1 MHTGRA
7 FDALLAYGFCK
18 AGCVLSP
25 DPRFDIAQEGMG
37 VSMTTSSA
45 WAAVEPETTANAM
58 TSRVIPF
65 VLGFA
70 LASLIAWIGSLPAV
84 ELQATPRVETM
95 APTGETVAIEPTAV
109 HMRAADPRPAAAP
122 ASEEPVRPEQR
133 QSQRTQQRDP
143 SSGS

>member
-1 MHTGRA
+1 MHVTL
-7 FDALLAYGFCK
+7 DALLAYRFCK

-25 DPRFDIAQEGMG
+25 DPRFDTTQEGMG

-45 WAAVEPETTANAM
+45 WAAVEPPTTANAM

-84 ELQATPRVETM
+84 ELEATPRVEIM

-109 HMRAADPRPAAAP
+109 DMRGADPRPAAAP
-122 ASEEPVRPEQR
+122 VGDHDARPEQR
-133 QSQRTQQRDP
+133 QSYQRSQQRDP
-143 SSGS
+143 SPGS

>member
-1 MHTGRA
+1 
-7 FDALLAYGFCK
+7 
-18 AGCVLSP
+18 
-25 DPRFDIAQEGMG
+25 
-37 VSMTTSSA
+37 MTTSSA
-45 WAAVEPETTANAM
+45 WGAVEPPTTANAM

-95 APTGETVAIEPTAV
+95 SPTGETVAIEPTAV
-109 HMRAADPRPAAAP
+109 DMRAADPPPAVAP
-122 ASEEPVRPEQR
+122 ASEDAVRPEQR
-133 QSQRTQQRDP
+133 QGQLRQQRDP

>member
-1 MHTGRA
+1 M
-7 FDALLAYGFCK
+7 LN
-18 AGCVLSP
+18 P
-25 DPRFDIAQEGMG
+25 DPRFDIAQEGTG

-45 WAAVEPETTANAM
+45 WAAVEPPTPANAM

-95 APTGETVAIEPTAV
+95 APTGEPVAIEPTTV
-109 HMRAADPRPAAAP
+109 EMRGADPRPAAAA
-122 ASEEPVRPEQR
+122 ASEDAVRPEQR
-133 QSQRTQQRDP
+133 QGQRRQQRDP

>member
-1 MHTGRA
+1 MHVTL
-7 FDALLAYGFCK
+7 DALLAYRFCK

-25 DPRFDIAQEGMG
+25 DSRFDTAQEGTG

-45 WAAVEPETTANAM
+45 WAAVEPPTTANAM

-84 ELQATPRVETM
+84 ELEATPRVEIM

-109 HMRAADPRPAAAP
+109 DMRGADPRPAAAP
-122 ASEEPVRPEQR
+122 VGDHDARPEQR
-133 QSQRTQQRDP
+133 QSYQRSQQRDP
-143 SSGS
+143 SPGS